1 MPEVLDG
8 KNVADFIDPDIMAKL
23 DELEA
28 EEERL
33 EAAGFYDDED
43 DLDSD
48 EDAIRT
54 AASAIRDKKAYIRLV
69 NAQKNK
75 LQNRP
80 IIPRTVQTRTLS
92 DMSKKLTASGY
103 DPTNIEARAKV
114 LAKARG
120 LIGDGSGRKRSAG
133 DMDMD
138 DDEEDWQEDDGQME
152 VDGEGSNKRAKTS
165 LVAKGKRVP
174 GSDRQTLGLKDAED
188 ATKAVKLKQLYQY
201 VALTLIVRTFTDFSR
216 LLQTKDVRKGQ
227 GWRRRSRHPD
237 QDAQTSVRSI
247 MLVSTLAKTSAL
259 TIISLINR
267 FSGKRKNGKT
277 NRR

>member
-1 MPEVLDG
+1 MCCTDFDTDVSTLSLENYFLANDEWKYDIMPEVLNG

-120 LIGDGSGRKRSAG
+120 LLGDGSGRKRSAG

-138 DDEEDWQEDDGQME
+138 DDEEDWQEDDGEME
-152 VDGEGSNKRAKTS
+152 IDGEGSNKRAKTS

-188 ATKAVKLKQLYQY
+188 ATKAVKLKQLYQC
-201 VALTLIVRTFTDFSR
+201 VLLSSITSLRIVTYAS
-216 LLQTKDVRKGQ
+216 
-227 GWRRRSRHPD
+227 
-237 QDAQTSVRSI
+237 
-247 MLVSTLAKTSAL
+247 LVSTDERCLERPRQEKEIETSRPRCPNIC
-259 TIISLINR
+259 TFHIP
-267 FSGKRKNGKT
+267 
-277 NRR
+277 